1 MREKN
6 RHSTESRERI
16 MEINWGRAEHVRV
29 NRGENAKTNGEIRE
43 RRTEETLSK
52 RWMGKE
58 EKGSDDKRKSIKIR

>member
-6 RHSTESRERI
+6 RHNTKSRERI
-16 MEINWGRAEHVRV
+16 MEINWGGRAERVRV

-52 RWMGKE
+52 RWMRKE
-58 EKGSDDKRKSIKIR
+58 EKGSDDKRK